1 MPPAPTSL
9 PAAHEHI
16 ARVLSKAHVSL
27 VHAVRAPPRPAPCMP
42 EGHFYDVVLFCTPNP
57 VFTGIEAHCQ
67 LHIPLSPSS
76 CSLQLFRARFLRS
89 SGTGLP
95 HIPRFPSQ
103 PLHLHVAKPHVW
115 ARSRLTEWSNQHFIQ
130 VDAFFKHFRRF
141 GSRASLSLPR
151 WPPLHHLSP
160 PS

>member
-1 MPPAPTSL
+1 MNVSGFFFPPSAFCFMCICLSL
-9 PAAHEHI
+9 WCSHLP
-16 ARVLSKAHVSL
+16 SSL
-27 VHAVRAPPRPAPCMP
+27 CVFSSFSSCSASH
-42 EGHFYDVVLFCTPNP
+42 P
-57 VFTGIEAHCQ
+57 VFTGVEAHCQ
-67 LHIPLSPSS
+67 LHIPLSLSS

-103 PLHLHVAKPHVW
+103 PPHLHVAKPHVW
-115 ARSRLTEWSNQHFIQ
+115 ARSRLTGWSNQHFIQ